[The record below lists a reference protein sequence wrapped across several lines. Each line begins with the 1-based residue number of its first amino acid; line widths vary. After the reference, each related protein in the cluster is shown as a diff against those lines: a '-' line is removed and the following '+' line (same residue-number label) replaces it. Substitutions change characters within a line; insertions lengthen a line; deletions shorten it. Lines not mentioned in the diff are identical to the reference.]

1 VLAAEPGHE
10 PEVHSPAAAANRM
23 AIAVLALI
31 GTLLSGY
38 LLLHRLGILGTLAC
52 GTGACETVQTSP
64 WATFLGL
71 PVPLIGV
78 GGYIALLL
86 LAMAGV
92 QRHDVYDRAISVG
105 LLVLS
110 TIAFAF
116 SAYLTAIEA
125 FRIHAWCR
133 FCVVSAILVT
143 IIFVLSLAEI
153 PRLRAHQ
160 ARRVPVVRGDA

>member
-1 VLAAEPGHE
+1 VTVLAAEEYE
-10 PEVHSPAAAANRM
+10 PQVDAPPAAANRM

-52 GTGACETVQTSP
+52 GTGSCETVQSSP
-64 WATFLGL
+64 WATFYGL

-78 GGYIALLL
+78 GGYIALLVVAL
-86 LAMAGV
+86 AGV
-92 QRHDVYDRAISVG
+92 QRHEVHDRAISVG

-133 FCVVSAILVT
+133 FCVVSAIIVT
-143 IIFVLSLAEI
+143 IIFGLSLVEI
-153 PRLRAHQ
+153 GRLRSP
-160 ARRVPVVRGDA
+160 RSTPDA